1 MKMLRTLIVICAK
14 MLFIHISFKER
25 QLLLMYKISQGGK
38 IQFTIDCFINQFTFS
53 KGKSIFIYEKNKKD
67 LFDFLFR

>member
-1 MKMLRTLIVICAK
+1 MKMLRTLIAICAK

-38 IQFTIDCFINQFTFS
+38 IQFINR
-53 KGKSIFIYEKNKKD
+53 
-67 LFDFLFR
+67 LFH

>member
-25 QLLLMYKISQGGK
+25 QLLLMYEMSQGEK
-38 IQFTIDCFINQFTFS
+38 IQFINRLFHQL
-53 KGKSIFIYEKNKKD
+53 IYVFERKINFY
-67 LFDFLFR
+67 L

>member
-25 QLLLMYKISQGGK
+25 QLLLMYEISQGEK
-38 IQFTIDCFINQFTFS
+38 IQFINRLFHQ
-53 KGKSIFIYEKNKKD
+53 SIYVFERKINFY
-67 LFDFLFR
+67 L

>member
-25 QLLLMYKISQGGK
+25 QLLLMYEMSQGEK
-38 IQFTIDCFINQFTFS
+38 IQFINRLFH
-53 KGKSIFIYEKNKKD
+53 KSIYVFERKINFY
-67 LFDFLFR
+67 L

>member
-1 MKMLRTLIVICAK
+1 
-14 MLFIHISFKER
+14 
-25 QLLLMYKISQGGK
+25 MYEMSQGEK
-38 IQFTIDCFINQFTFS
+38 YNSSIDCFINQFTFS

>member
-25 QLLLMYKISQGGK
+25 QLLLMYEMSQGEK
-38 IQFTIDCFINQFTFS
+38 IHFINQFTFS

>member
-38 IQFTIDCFINQFTFS
+38 IQFINRLFHL
-53 KGKSIFIYEKNKKD
+53 SIYVFERKINFY
-67 LFDFLFR
+67 

>member
-38 IQFTIDCFINQFTFS
+38 IQFINRLFHQ
-53 KGKSIFIYEKNKKD
+53 SIYVFERKINFY
-67 LFDFLFR
+67 L

>member
-1 MKMLRTLIVICAK
+1 MLRTLIVICAK

-38 IQFTIDCFINQFTFS
+38 IQFINQFTFS